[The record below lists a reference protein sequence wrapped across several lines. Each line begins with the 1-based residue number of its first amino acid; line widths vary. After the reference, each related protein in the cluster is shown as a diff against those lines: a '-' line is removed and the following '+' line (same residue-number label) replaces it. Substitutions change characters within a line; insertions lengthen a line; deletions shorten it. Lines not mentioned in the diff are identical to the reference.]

1 MVPPQRH
8 FGRIYMSEQITLSIP
23 ISKIDTSRRIVTGY
37 ATADNIDPSGDLIEY
52 EASAEAFSNWI
63 GNIREMHA
71 PKAVGKAISYRPVV
85 VPYQGR
91 EYRGFE
97 VDAYISKGAQ
107 DTWEKILDGTLKGF
121 SVGGVVKNSSEDF
134 DKSSNRTIRRIKKY
148 DLNEL
153 SLVDNMGNPAATVT
167 MIKMAQDGSLN
178 YELAKYKVFYCDRHG
193 VARINN
199 SECEHG
205 DAMREIGAVDEIDID
220 VISKMIQTEVVKAAE
235 GFTPPQG
242 ARAEA
247 RKGLEW
253 RREFNRGGTAVGVA
267 RARDISNGK
276 ELSISTINRMVSYF
290 ARHEVDKKGQGWSPG
305 EDGFPSAGRIA
316 WALWGGDAGRTWANS
331 IADRMNKIDF
341 MDEIEALYKEEAMQ
355 SENKEVSNMEDV
367 FTDFVEKAVEYGHK
381 TPPKGFPE
389 SRSDYADPD
398 NYKYPLDTAER
409 VMAAFRYYNQA
420 GQREAGGYTT
430 EQWTSI
436 GRRIIAALNRL
447 SETDYTMESGKIVR
461 KDIGG
466 NMDLQKNVV
475 DDTVESVQTLS
486 ESTKIGLIAKFVSWI
501 NGDTNDVTKSVET
514 DETVKANN
522 VSSTVQPAPSVNIYI
537 NKNGDVEKSAETS
550 VEDSSEIT
558 KAMECPECGAAVPEG
573 EDSCPECG
581 HEMGDMEEGAGMK
594 KSDETDTTLT
604 EGEDNGGNE
613 VDVEKLMEG
622 FGALLDE
629 RINKIKE
636 EVLESV
642 DEKLSEVS
650 KSIDEKVETVSE
662 RVETVENAGAIK
674 KSVDEEVVGDEEII
688 EKKAESF
695 WGGIFVPA
703 EIAEVL
709 GYQS

>member
-1 MVPPQRH
+1 
-8 FGRIYMSEQITLSIP
+8 MSEDITLSIP
-23 ISKIDTSRRIVTGY
+23 FSKVDTARRIVTGY

-52 EASAEAFSNWI
+52 SASEQAFSNWV

-71 PKAVGKAISYRPVV
+71 PKAVGKAINYRPVI

-121 SVGGVVKNSSEDF
+121 SVGGRIVKASEDI
-134 DKSSNRTIRRIKKY
+134 DKSSNRTIRRIKQY
-148 DLNEL
+148 ELNEL
-153 SLVDNMGNPAATVT
+153 SLVDNMGNPAAVVT
-167 MIKMAQDGSLN
+167 MVKMASDGSLN
-178 YELAKYKVFYCDRHG
+178 YDLAKYKVFYCDRHG
-193 VARINN
+193 VARVNE
-199 SECEHG
+199 SQCEHG
-205 DAMREIGAVDEIDID
+205 DAMREIGSVDELDID
-220 VISKMIQTEVVKAAE
+220 VIVKMVQTEIVKAAE
-235 GFTPPQG
+235 GFVPPQG
-242 ARAEA
+242 ARTEA
-247 RKGLEW
+247 RRGLEW
-253 RREFNRGGTAVGVA
+253 RREFNRGGTAIGVA

-305 EDGFPSAGRIA
+305 EDGYPSAGRIA

-331 IADRMNKIDF
+331 IADRMNKVD
-341 MDEIEALYKEEAMQ
+341 MLSEIESLQGSEEDGVM
-355 SENKEVSNMEDV
+355 EKEV
-367 FTDFVEKAVEYGHK
+367 AYGHK

-389 SRSDYADPD
+389 NRSQYADPD

-409 VMAAFRYYNQA
+409 VMAAFRYYNQG
-420 GQREAGGYTT
+420 GQQSAGGYNDA
-430 EQWTSI
+430 QWASI

-466 NMDLQKNVV
+466 NMDLQKNIV

-486 ESTKIGLIAKFVSWI
+486 ENTKIGLIAKFVSWI
-501 NGDTNDVTKSVET
+501 NGESDDVTKSVDVT
-514 DETVKANN
+514 ETVTAEP
-522 VSSTVQPAPSVNIYI
+522 VSSAAPVAPNVNIYI
-537 NKNGDVEKSAETS
+537 NRNGDVEKAAGAEVIS
-550 VEDSSEIT
+550 DSEQEIA
-558 KAMECPECGAAVPEG
+558 KAMECPECGASVPDG

-581 HEMGDMEEGAGMK
+581 YEIEMEEGNYK
-594 KSDETDTTLT
+594 KSVDSDETITD
-604 EGEDNGGNE
+604 GEDNGGNE
-613 VDVEKLMEG
+613 VDLEKLMEG
-622 FGALLDE
+622 IGALLDE
-629 RINKIKE
+629 KISKIKE
-636 EVLESV
+636 EVIETV
-642 DEKLSEVS
+642 DEKLAEVT
-650 KSIDEKVETVSE
+650 KSVDEKVETVSE

-709 GYQS
+709 GYES

>member
-1 MVPPQRH
+1 
-8 FGRIYMSEQITLSIP
+8 MSEDITLSIP
-23 ISKIDTSRRIVTGY
+23 FSKVDTARRIVTGY
-37 ATADNIDPSGDLIEY
+37 ATAENVDPSGDLIEY
-52 EASAEAFSNWI
+52 SASEQAFRDWV

-71 PKAVGKAISYRPVV
+71 PKAVGKAISYRPVM

-121 SVGGVVKNSSEDF
+121 SVGGRIVKASEDI
-134 DKSSNRTIRRIKKY
+134 DKISKRTIRRIKQY
-148 DLNEL
+148 ELNEL

-167 MIKMAQDGSLN
+167 MVKMASDGSLN
-178 YELAKYKVFYCDRHG
+178 YDLAKYKVFYCDRHG
-193 VARINN
+193 VARINE
-199 SECEHG
+199 SQCEHG
-205 DAMREIGAVDEIDID
+205 DAMREIGSVDELDVD
-220 VISKMIQTEVVKAAE
+220 VIVKMVQTEIVKAAE
-235 GFTPPQG
+235 GFVPPQG
-242 ARAEA
+242 ARTEA

-331 IADRMNKIDF
+331 IADRMNKVDMLSEIESIQDLEGDDF
-341 MDEIEALYKEEAMQ
+341 ME
-355 SENKEVSNMEDV
+355 KEV
-367 FTDFVEKAVEYGHK
+367 AYGHK

-389 SRSDYADPD
+389 NRSQYADPD

-409 VMAAFRYYNQA
+409 VMAAFRYYNQS
-420 GQREAGGYTT
+420 GQQSAGGYNDA
-430 EQWTSI
+430 QWTSI
-436 GRRIIAALNRL
+436 GKRIIAALNRL

-461 KDIGG
+461 KNIGG
-466 NMDLQKNVV
+466 DMDLQKNIT

-486 ESTKIGLIAKFVSWI
+486 ENTKIGLIAKFVSWI
-501 NGDTNDVTKSVET
+501 NGESDDITKSVDVT
-514 DETVKANN
+514 ETVTAES
-522 VSSTVQPAPSVNIYI
+522 VSSVAPAAPNVNIYI
-537 NKNGDVEKSAETS
+537 NRQGDVEKS
-550 VEDSSEIT
+550 VEANAVEKAGKVCKDCGGTVKEGVDTCPNCGASMSKIS
-558 KAMECPECGAAVPEG
+558 KAMECPDCGCSVPEG
-573 EDSCPECG
+573 EDTCPDCG
-581 HEMGDMEEGAGMK
+581 CDMSNTMAEGNMK
-594 KSDETDTTLT
+594 KSVESDETITD
-604 EGEDNGGNE
+604 GEDNGGNE
-613 VDVEKLMEG
+613 VDLEKLMEG
-622 FGALLDE
+622 IGTLLDE
-629 RINKIKE
+629 KISKIKE
-636 EVLESV
+636 EVIETV
-642 DEKLSEVS
+642 DEKLAEIT
-650 KSIDEKVETVSE
+650 KSVDEKVETVSE

>member
-1 MVPPQRH
+1 
-8 FGRIYMSEQITLSIP
+8 MSEDITLSIP
-23 ISKIDTSRRIVTGY
+23 FSKVDTARRIVTGY
-37 ATADNIDPSGDLIEY
+37 ATAENIDPSGDLIEY
-52 EASAEAFSNWI
+52 SASEQAFRDWV

-71 PKAVGKAISYRPVV
+71 PKAVGKAINYRPVM

-121 SVGGVVKNSSEDF
+121 SVGGRIVKASEDI
-134 DKSSNRTIRRIKKY
+134 DKSSNRTIRRIKQY
-148 DLNEL
+148 ELNEL

-167 MIKMAQDGSLN
+167 MVKMAQDGSLT
-178 YELAKYKVFYCDRHG
+178 YDLVKYKVFYCDRHG
-193 VARINN
+193 ISSINN
-199 SECEHG
+199 SQCEHG
-205 DAMREIGAVDEIDID
+205 DTMREIGSVDELDVD
-220 VISKMIQTEVVKAAE
+220 VIVKMVQTEIVKAAE
-235 GFTPPQG
+235 GFVPPQG

-253 RREFNRGGTAVGVA
+253 RREFNRGGTAIGVA

-331 IADRMNKIDF
+331 IADRMNKVD
-341 MDEIEALYKEEAMQ
+341 MLSEIEILQNLEGEDVM
-355 SENKEVSNMEDV
+355 EKEV
-367 FTDFVEKAVEYGHK
+367 AYGHK

-389 SRSDYADPD
+389 NRSQYADPD

-409 VMAAFRYYNQA
+409 IMAAFRYYNQA
-420 GQREAGGYTT
+420 GQQSAGGYDDA
-430 EQWTSI
+430 QWASV

-466 NMDLQKNVV
+466 DMDLQKNIT

-486 ESTKIGLIAKFVSWI
+486 ENTKIGLIAKFISWV
-501 NGDTNDVTKSVET
+501 NGESDDVTKSV
-514 DETVKANN
+514 DVAETVTAEA
-522 VSSTVQPAPSVNIYI
+522 VSSVSPVVPNVNIYI
-537 NKNGDVEKSAETS
+537 NRNGDVEKAVET
-550 VEDSSEIT
+550 DSIEEGQEIT
-558 KAMECPECGAAVPEG
+558 KAMECPECGASVPEG
-573 EDSCPECG
+573 AEACPGCG
-581 HEMGDMEEGAGMK
+581 YEMDDDEIEEGYMK
-594 KSDETDTTLT
+594 KSVESDETITD
-604 EGEDNGGNE
+604 GEDNGGNE
-613 VDVEKLMEG
+613 VDLEKLMEG
-622 FGALLDE
+622 IGTLLDE
-629 RINKIKE
+629 KISKIKE
-636 EVLESV
+636 EVIETV
-642 DEKLSEVS
+642 DEKLAEIT
-650 KSIDEKVETVSE
+650 KSVDEKVETVSE

-688 EKKAESF
+688 EKKAQSF

-709 GYQS
+709 GYES